1 MKRTRQLKRHARHAR
16 ETDRI
21 SQYCFCFPDDED
33 KVCERRESRAGG
45 RVPHRAMRRSRTCAG
60 LTRGR
65 TFSSSPMVF
74 VHARQKSRRTS
85 LRRKVLAGTPS
96 RTTELVTGRTRT
108 AASTGAQASR
118 SATAVRESIAG
129 EYREDRM
136 SVRDARVGRAVDNGS
151 RRGLVVTLE
160 KRAFSRSGRFVFDG
174 GIFFLVSTPPPA
186 THSCARAAIM
196 PLLRPPRSEWDLL
209 SNTKKDAPVPPGFF
223 VPVEEE
229 NPIGVAQTGLKQL
242 GGVVKC
248 VHSAR

>member
-1 MKRTRQLKRHARHAR
+1 MKRTRQLKRHVRHAR

-33 KVCERRESRAGG
+33 KVCERRESRAGV

-65 TFSSSPMVF
+65 TFSSSPIVF
-74 VHARQKSRRTS
+74 VHARQKSRWTS

-96 RTTELVTGRTRT
+96 RTTKLVTGRTRT

-160 KRAFSRSGRFVFDG
+160 KRAFSRSGRFRRLRRR
-174 GIFFLVSTPPPA
+174 IFPS